1 MKINIEGDEYR
12 LVHFG
17 YMLKFYRQEQKM
29 TQSELADGIISISY
43 LSKIENK
50 YVDPPDEIK
59 ELLCSK
65 LGINE
70 TQLRQV
76 PILDLCQKWFQS
88 LFLRNINSSV
98 MLYKQLCSNKQ
109 LITVQDMNHLFEIHK
124 LRYYLI
130 QNDKQKIEEQFQKLQ
145 LLSPYFTDAESF
157 YWLKFIGQYYFSREK
172 YKKAIDYFQKSLDRL
187 TYIEVSKK
195 EEKHDVF
202 YMIALSASYIR
213 ETYTTLI
220 HAQQTLIYY
229 QKQYNFKRT
238 AQCYLLLGISHS
250 RMQDYEAA
258 MNSYQQ
264 AKKIA
269 DRINNIN
276 LQTKCYQNIGYL
288 FSECKQSEQ
297 AIEYYKKSFVLR
309 AEPEKQ
315 LYPIIGLMKE
325 YYRIHDLIHAKEW
338 LDKGLAI
345 VEEDDQS
352 IYRYELDVYNQ
363 LINKVSSKLEEI
375 ILEKIIPFADE
386 KQLYLKKTAYLEILA
401 THYYG
406 QRKYKLAATYYNH
419 ALHTTK
425 AVEGR

>member
-1 MKINIEGDEYR
+1 M
-12 LVHFG
+12 VHFG

-50 YVDPPDEIK
+50 YVDPPEEIK
-59 ELLCSK
+59 ELLCKK
-65 LGINE
+65 LKINNS
-70 TQLRQV
+70 QLQQIPV
-76 PILDLCQKWFQS
+76 LDLCQRWFQA
-88 LFLRNINSSV
+88 LFLRNINTSVILYRQLSSH
-98 MLYKQLCSNKQ
+98 KQ
-109 LITVQDMNHLFEIHK
+109 LITIQEMNHLFEIHK
-124 LRYYLI
+124 LRFYLI
-130 QNDKQKIEEQFQKLQ
+130 QNDKQKVEEQFQKLQ

-172 YKKAIDYFQKSLDRL
+172 YKKAMDYFQKSMEYLA
-187 TYIEVSKK
+187 YIERSKK
-195 EEKHDVF
+195 EEKHDIL

-213 ETYTTLI
+213 ETYTTI
-220 HAQQTLIYY
+220 IYAQQALMYY

-238 AQCYLLLGISHS
+238 AQCYILLGICYS
-250 RMQDYEAA
+250 RMQDYESA

-276 LQTKCYQNIGYL
+276 LQTKCYQNIGNLY
-288 FSECKQSEQ
+288 SERNQSEQ
-297 AIEYYKKSFVLR
+297 AIAYYKKSFVLR
-309 AEPEKQ
+309 ADPKKQ

-325 YYRIHDLIHAKEW
+325 YYRIDDLFHAKEW
-338 LDKGLAI
+338 LNKGLAI

-352 IYRYELDVYNQ
+352 IYRYELDVYSQ
-363 LINKVSSKLEEI
+363 LINKVYSSLEKI
-375 ILEKIIPFADE
+375 ILEKIIPFVDE

-401 THYYG
+401 THYYS